1 MCYKLE
7 DHQHLI
13 NQPHTYID
21 GHSTRQQLDL
31 LEFEINSSDTSFTYS
46 HRQQLR
52 KTNQYI
58 TKKNP
63 GKKIPDTKATKTH
76 QIELL
81 LDGIKLM
88 K

>member
-21 GHSTRQQLDL
+21 GYSTRQQLDL

-52 KTNQYI
+52 KTNQYMCNN
-58 TKKNP
+58 KKN
-63 GKKIPDTKATKTH
+63 GKKIPDTQATKTH

-81 LDGIKLM
+81 LDGTI
-88 K
+88 